1 MPNEEWVF
9 PGEPWSDARL
19 YAIKFIVLHKD
30 ERHVCAIS
38 SAAINDRFR
47 TEDTLVAALENY
59 RTHTDWVHSIAI
71 RLIQENPPNHPD
83 GYFIDS
89 NIASRPEH
97 TG

>member
-1 MPNEEWVF
+1 MPNEEWTF
-9 PGEPWSDARL
+9 PEEPWTDVSL
-19 YAIKFIVLHKD
+19 HAIKFVAMRNG
-30 ERHVCAIS
+30 ERLVCAIS

-47 TEDTLVAALENY
+47 TDDTLVAALENY

-89 NIASRPEH
+89 DVASRLEH